1 MFFRI
6 YKKLKEKKSRKKF
19 LLNSNIDTATVLM
32 PSARCDNTGD
42 KDSVVIG
49 KHCTL
54 GCLLQTRFG
63 GKITIGENTYIGQNT
78 IIQSKESVKIGN
90 CVIIANNVLIVDN
103 NNHPTDPDMRY
114 QMSMCEDF
122 IHDELWSWKYA
133 ESKPIIV
140 EDNVW
145 IGRDS
150 RILKGVT
157 IGKGSIVA
165 LGAVVTKDV
174 PPYTIVAGNPAKVVK
189 ELNLVEGNK

>member
-1 MFFRI
+1 MLFRV
-6 YKKLKEKKSRKKF
+6 YNKLQEKKKRKRF
-19 LLNSNIDTATVLM
+19 MLNSNIDTSTIFMLG
-32 PSARCDNTGD
+32 ARCDNTGARE
-42 KDSVVIG
+42 SISIG

-63 GKITIGENTYIGQNT
+63 GKIVIGENTYIGQNT
-78 IIQSKESVKIGN
+78 IIQAKESVKIGN
-90 CVIIANNVLIVDN
+90 CVIIANNTLIVDN
-103 NNHPTDPDMRY
+103 NNHPTEPDLRY
-114 QMSMCEDF
+114 KMSMCEDF
-122 IHDELWSWKYA
+122 LHDELWSWKYA
-133 ESKPIIV
+133 ESKPIII

-145 IGRDS
+145 IGRDC

-189 ELNLVEGNK
+189 KLSSAEEEK